1 MAERKINGRD
11 YQVGA
16 VLATDAVLLQA
27 RLMKV
32 IGAGVERLPDIL
44 KGAGSNASDADKEKS
59 RAAAVAAFTD
69 IFANGDP
76 QEMVNLVRDVV
87 QIATVKR
94 GNSTN
99 YEQVDMD
106 LDFSSK
112 SGDPGSLYPVAVF
125 VLQEVLGDFFTGL
138 RVSGNQVKIPTA

>member
-1 MAERKINGRD
+1 MAERKIGGREF
-11 YQVGA
+11 QVGQ

-32 IGAGVERLPDIL
+32 IGAGVERLPTIL
-44 KGAGSNASDADKEKS
+44 KGAGESASDEAKAAS

-76 QEMVNLVRDVV
+76 AVMTSLVRDVV
-87 QIATVKR
+87 QLATVKR
-94 GNSTN
+94 PSGAF
-99 YEQVDMD
+99 EQVDMD
-106 LDFSSK
+106 GDFTEDK
-112 SGDPGSLYPVAVF
+112 GSLFPVVIF

-138 RVSGNQVKIPTA
+138 QGNGYQVKIPTA